1 MKLYANPYDISFS
14 GFYFESAEEFE
25 EKVKSMTCEE
35 FEINFIDS
43 DTIDYKLFE
52 KLGCNQGN
60 LDEIFG
66 LVDELESLDQE
77 QLTAF
82 EFLLDTCQ
90 PKNFDAIRDLLGRI
104 DEVRI
109 TSGSLEDYACDL
121 IHDCYDVPE
130 YLQQYIDYEKFGRD
144 LLIEGSVVKLNGY
157 LITNANDF

>member
-1 MKLYANPYDISFS
+1 MKLYANTYDTSKN
-14 GFYFESAEEFE
+14 GFYFESAKEFE
-25 EKVKSMTCEE
+25 SKAELLNCEE
-35 FEINFIDS
+35 FEIDFIDS
-43 DTIDYKLFE
+43 DAIDSSLFNSLCVCQSN
-52 KLGCNQGN
+52 LG
-60 LDEIFG
+60 EAFE
-66 LVDELESLDQE
+66 LVDELELLDQK

-121 IHDCYDVPE
+121 IQDCYDVPE
-130 YLQQYIDYEKFGRD
+130 YLQQYIDYHKFGND
-144 LLIEGSVVKLNGY
+144 LLLEGSVVKLNGY

>member
-1 MKLYANPYDISFS
+1 MKLYANPYDTSKV
-14 GFYFESAEEFE
+14 GFYFESASEFE
-25 EKVKSMTCEE
+25 SKAKLLNCEE

-90 PKNFDAIRDLLGRI
+90 PKNFDSVKELLGRI
-104 DEVRI
+104 DEVCI
-109 TSGSLEDYACDL
+109 TSESLSDYAYDL
-121 IHDCYDVPE
+121 MKDCYDIPE